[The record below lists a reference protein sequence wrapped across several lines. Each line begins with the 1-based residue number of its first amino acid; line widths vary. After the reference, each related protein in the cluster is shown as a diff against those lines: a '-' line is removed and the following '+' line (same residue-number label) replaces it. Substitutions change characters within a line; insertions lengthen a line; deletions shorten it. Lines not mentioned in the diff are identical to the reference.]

1 MTMDI
6 REALERV
13 VVRIDLERAEM
24 RDVMRAIMS
33 GQCTPAQIGG
43 FLVGLRMKGESI
55 DEITAAA
62 EVMREL
68 ATPVAIDVAP
78 LVDVVGTGGDGANLF
93 NVSTASAFVVAAAG
107 GYVAKHGN
115 RGVSSA
121 SGSADVLE
129 QLGVR
134 VGVPAEAVA
143 RGVRELGIGFMFA
156 PAHHSAM
163 RHALGARREL
173 GLRTLF
179 NILGPLTNPAGAR
192 RLLIGVF
199 TARLCRPMAE
209 VLGRLGAERV
219 MVVHAEDGLDEISLA
234 TRTHVVELSDGVI
247 SEYTLIPEDLG
258 IGSQSLIGLEVASA
272 AESAAL
278 IRDALGKRRG
288 PQAAKAADMIALNAG
303 PAIYLAG
310 IAASPRDGVSMAN
323 DIIHAGLAGERIE
336 ALASFTA
343 CLEPSA

>member
-1 MTMDI
+1 MPMDI

-24 RDVMRAIMS
+24 RDVMHAIMS

-68 ATPVAIDVAP
+68 ATPVPLDVAP

-93 NVSTASAFVVAAAG
+93 NVSTAAAFVVSAAG

-134 VGVPAEAVA
+134 IGIPADAVA
-143 RGVRELGIGFMFA
+143 RGVQELGIGFMFA
-156 PAHHSAM
+156 PAHHGAM
-163 RHALGARREL
+163 RHAVGVRREL

-179 NILGPLTNPAGAR
+179 NILGPLTNPAGAK
-192 RLLIGVF
+192 RLLVGVF

-219 MVVHAEDGLDEISLA
+219 MVVYAEDGLDEISLA
-234 TRTHVVELSDGVI
+234 TRTHVAELRDGEVH
-247 SEYTLIPEDLG
+247 EYMLSPEDLG
-258 IGSQSLIGLEVASA
+258 ITSQSLIGLEVASA
-272 AESAAL
+272 AASAEL

-310 IAASPRDGVSMAN
+310 IAASPRDGVAMAS

-343 CLEPSA
+343 CLEPTA

>member
-1 MTMDI
+1 
-6 REALERV
+6 
-13 VVRIDLERAEM
+13 
-24 RDVMRAIMS
+24 
-33 GQCTPAQIGG
+33 
-43 FLVGLRMKGESI
+43 VGLRMKGESI

-68 ATPVAIDVAP
+68 ATPVTVDVAP

-93 NVSTASAFVVAAAG
+93 NVSTAAAFVVSAAG

-134 VGVPAEAVA
+134 LGVPADAVA

-156 PAHHSAM
+156 PAHHGAM
-163 RHALGARREL
+163 RHAVGVRREL

-192 RLLIGVF
+192 RLLVGVF

-234 TRTHVVELSDGVI
+234 TRTHVVELADGAI
-247 SEYTLIPEDLG
+247 REYTLTPEDLG
-258 IGSQSLIGLEVASA
+258 ITSQSLIGLEVASA
-272 AESAAL
+272 AQSAAL

-310 IAASPRDGVSMAN
+310 IAASPRDGVAMAN
-323 DIIHAGLAGERIE
+323 DIIHTGLAAERIE

-343 CLEPSA
+343 CLEPPA